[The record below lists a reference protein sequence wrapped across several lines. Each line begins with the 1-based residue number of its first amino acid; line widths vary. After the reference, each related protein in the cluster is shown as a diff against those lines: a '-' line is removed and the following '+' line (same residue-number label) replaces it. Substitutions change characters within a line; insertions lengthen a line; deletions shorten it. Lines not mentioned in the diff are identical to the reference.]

1 MRGAR
6 VVVEGL
12 TKRYGEVTALADID
26 LEIEAGSYVVILGPS
41 GSGKTT
47 LLSILGGF
55 THPTSGRVLV
65 DGRDVTFDP
74 PARATDD
81 HRLPETTRCSPT

>member
-1 MRGAR
+1 MPGAGLL
-6 VVVEGL
+6 VERL
-12 TKRYGEVTALADID
+12 IKTYGDTVALAGID
-26 LEIEAGSYVVILGPS
+26 LSVEAGSYVVILGPS

-65 DGRDVTFDP
+65 EGRAGWGVP
-74 PARATDD
+74 SGGPG
-81 HRLPETTRCSPT
+81 SPTSWPW